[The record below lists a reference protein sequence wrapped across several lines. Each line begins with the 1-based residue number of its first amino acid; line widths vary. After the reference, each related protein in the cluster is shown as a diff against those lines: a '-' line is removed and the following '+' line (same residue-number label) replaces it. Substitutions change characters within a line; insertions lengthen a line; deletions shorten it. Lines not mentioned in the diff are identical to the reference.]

1 MVARATAVHPA
12 RPARLA
18 KTRRERADSAFGLGL
33 AAPALLVTL
42 VLLAYP
48 LAYSLWVSLHAE
60 TLGSAGPAK
69 WVGLHN
75 YLSVLQDPTF
85 LPSLTHTIVFTAIVV
100 AGTLLLSMV
109 FALALNEEFHGRGF
123 VRAVLILPWSLS
135 QITLALT
142 FGWIFNSTYGPL
154 NGALYDLHLIH
165 QYIAWFS
172 SGQTALLVM
181 AVAFV
186 WSLVPFAT
194 LLLLAALQTVPDELL
209 KAARV
214 DGAGPVRRFFYVTFP
229 AIRDTV
235 LVVVVLAII
244 NAFLA
249 FALIYILT
257 GGGPGTETTLLS
269 WWGYTTAFQ
278 DLDLGRGAAIFYLM
292 TVAMFILSAATVLLL
307 GRRRYREDA

>member
-1 MVARATAVHPA
+1 MLVAGTAEA
-12 RPARLA
+12 RPARFA
-18 KTRRERADSAFGLGL
+18 KTRRERTDSLFGLSL
-33 AAPALLVTL
+33 ATPALLVTL

-48 LAYSLWVSLHAE
+48 LAYSFWVSLHAE
-60 TLGSAGPAK
+60 TLGSAAPAK

-75 YLSVLQDPTF
+75 YISVFKDPIF
-85 LPSLTHTIVFTAIVV
+85 LPSLEHTILFTAIVV
-100 AGTLLLSMV
+100 AGTLLLSTI
-109 FALALNEEFHGRGF
+109 FALALNEEFRGRGF

-154 NGALYDLHLIH
+154 NGALYDLHIIH
-165 QYIAWFS
+165 QYVAWFA

-181 AVAFV
+181 ALAFV

-194 LLLLAALQTVPDELL
+194 LLLLAALQTVPEDLL

-229 AIRDTV
+229 CIRDTV

-244 NAFLA
+244 NAFLS

-292 TVAMFILSAATVLLL
+292 TVVMFVLSAATVLLL
-307 GRRRYREDA
+307 GRRGNREPS

>member
-1 MVARATAVHPA
+1 MAAPAALAPPA
-12 RPARLA
+12 RRTTTARQ
-18 KTRRERADSAFGLGL
+18 RGDSVFGASL
-33 AAPALLVTL
+33 AAPALLVTFA
-42 VLLAYP
+42 LLAYP
-48 LAYSLWVSLHAE
+48 LAYSLWVSLHE
-60 TLGSAGPAK
+60 QTLGSAAPAK
-69 WVGLHN
+69 WVGLSN
-75 YLSVLQDPTF
+75 YISVLKDPIF

-100 AGTLLLSMV
+100 AGTLVLAMV
-109 FALALNEEFHGRGF
+109 FALALNEEFRGRGV
-123 VRAVLILPWSLS
+123 VRAILILPWSLS

-165 QYIAWFS
+165 SYISWFA

-181 AVAFV
+181 ALAFV

-194 LLLLAALQTVPDELL
+194 LLLLAALQTVPEDLL

-214 DGAGPVRRFFYVTFP
+214 DGAGPLRRFSYVIFP

-235 LVVVVLAII
+235 VVVVVLAII
-244 NAFLA
+244 NAFLS

-269 WWGYTTAFQ
+269 WWGYSTAFQ

-292 TVAMFILSAATVLLL
+292 TIAMVILSLATVLLL
-307 GRRRYREDA
+307 GGRRRGEPS

>member
-1 MVARATAVHPA
+1 V
-12 RPARLA
+12 
-18 KTRRERADSAFGLGL
+18 FGASL
-33 AAPALLVTL
+33 AAPALLVTFA
-42 VLLAYP
+42 LLAYP
-48 LAYSLWVSLHAE
+48 LAYSLWVSLHE
-60 TLGSAGPAK
+60 QTLGSAAPAK
-69 WVGLHN
+69 WVGLSN
-75 YLSVLQDPTF
+75 YISVLKDPIF

-100 AGTLLLSMV
+100 AGTLVLAMV
-109 FALALNEEFHGRGF
+109 FALALNEEFRGRGV
-123 VRAVLILPWSLS
+123 VRAILILPWSLS

-165 QYIAWFS
+165 SYISWFA

-181 AVAFV
+181 ALAFV

-194 LLLLAALQTVPDELL
+194 LLLLAALQTVPEDLL

-214 DGAGPVRRFFYVTFP
+214 DGAGPLRRFSYVIFP

-235 LVVVVLAII
+235 VVVVVLAII
-244 NAFLA
+244 NAFLS

-269 WWGYTTAFQ
+269 WWGYSTAFQ

-292 TVAMFILSAATVLLL
+292 TIAMVILSLATVLLL
-307 GRRRYREDA
+307 GGRRRGEPS